1 MITPVSIA
9 TTTATQTETEVFNS
23 NIAATQT
30 EAEEVNVR
38 ALLDKTE
45 ERLGEHILC
54 SVQLPGQEQVLTC
67 VWMKVTGE
75 LSADNLCSVQLPGQE
90 QVIAIQRLLSVSQRQ
105 VVQGVLYYSALH
117 FFFSSPGQQWDHL
130 CSLKQLQEKSKKLLQ
145 HFCKFF
151 SWFIIF

>member
-54 SVQLPGQEQVLTC
+54 SVQLPGQEQV
-67 VWMKVTGE
+67 
-75 LSADNLCSVQLPGQE
+75 
-90 QVIAIQRLLSVSQRQ
+90 IAIQRLLSVSQRQ

-117 FFFSSPGQQWDHL
+117 FFFQSRPAVGPFMFTEAAAR
-130 CSLKQLQEKSKKLLQ
+130 KIQETFATLL
-145 HFCKFF
+145 
-151 SWFIIF
+151 